1 MQESDLQHIRSQKP
15 LLHLDARTPLNLSS
29 AEQAYLVKAGE
40 VDLFLVHKYE
50 ERNGFRDFCAGFTEG
65 DILWP
70 VPANQTLKA
79 IAVGQQGTQLVP
91 LDISRVEQIEHRE
104 SVGSAI
110 DDWLKKITKGIL
122 GSGNVPAEAKL
133 IRNAENITFKGD
145 TKISTS
151 KHIYWLKVEN
161 DDITYCDRYR
171 VDQSS
176 VSYIPITHQSWLTIP
191 TNGEYKLKR
200 TPELM
205 DDLSIDELLKAFH
218 SWLLNIYHK
227 KFTEERK
234 QEGKL
239 LKKSIEE
246 RKSDR
251 FEAFKGLSKVIQT
264 AEEHLKSFAGTKSN
278 VPLVQALDLV
288 VDRKDITLETP
299 KKLSA
304 DSIQVALRE
313 VSRHNDLRTR
323 QVKLGSHWWNKD
335 SGAMLGFYG
344 EDKQPVALLR
354 EKKRYEMHN
363 PATGT
368 VVEIDEE
375 TEKDISEIAYN
386 IYVSFPDKKLTF
398 KDLLRLSLRHVKGDL
413 VMIVIMGLTA
423 ALLTML
429 TPVLTGYIFD
439 NVIPD
444 SSFSELYQ
452 VCAALVLAAFAG
464 VSLQATRN
472 IALLRL
478 EGKSNMELQAG
489 IWDRILKL
497 PSQFF
502 RKFSAGELATRAD
515 GLNQI
520 RQLLAGATLTTLLT
534 AIFNSLHIVL
544 LFYYAPTLGWIGIG
558 LVLISLLLLSGS
570 VWYRVG
576 FRKKSQN
583 ISQKLNGTVQQ
594 LLNGISKIKTTGSEG
609 SALLVWAK
617 KFANQVNYNYRIEK
631 NQNLATIFVGVYPIL
646 ASGVFFYMVGSSENH
661 MDLSTGAYLAFAA
674 AFTTVF
680 TAITTLTQTAD
691 QLTQA
696 TVIYQNAQPILE
708 ATPEVDKTKKTPGA
722 LKGLIEIESMSFSYE
737 KNGPMVLKDINLSVE
752 PGEFVAVVGP
762 SGAGKSTLFRLLLGF
777 EKPVE
782 GNIYFDHKN
791 LADLDINLVRRQFGV
806 VLQESK
812 LMAGTLYRNI
822 VGSRTELSMDN
833 AWDAAEKVGLADDI
847 KAMPMNMHT
856 MVSENGGNISG
867 GQKQRLMIARSI
879 IQHPNILLMDEAT
892 SALDNH
898 TQKLVSDS
906 LDNIKATRIVIAHRL
921 STIMHADKIIV
932 LKDGRIEERGNYDQ
946 LMSNDGVFAELANRQ
961 IA

>member
-15 LLHLDARTPLNLSS
+15 PLHLDARTPLNLSS
-29 AEQAYLVKAGE
+29 AEQGYFVKAGE

-50 ERNGFRDFCAGFTEG
+50 ERDGFRDFCAGFTEG

-70 VPANQTLKA
+70 VPADQTLKA
-79 IAVGQQGTQLVP
+79 IAIGQQGAQLVP
-91 LDISRVEQIEHRE
+91 FDISRVKQTEHRE
-104 SVGSAI
+104 AISSAI

-122 GSGNVPAEAKL
+122 GSGNVPGEVKL
-133 IRNAENITFKGD
+133 IQHAGDISFKAD

-151 KHIYWLKVEN
+151 EHVYWLKAE
-161 DDITYCDRYR
+161 DADLTYCDRYG
-171 VDQSS
+171 VDRSS
-176 VSYIPITHQSWLTIP
+176 LSYIPITHHSWLTVP
-191 TNGEYKLKR
+191 TDGGYKLKR

-205 DDLSIDELLKAFH
+205 DDHSIDELLKAFH
-218 SWLLNIYHK
+218 SCLLDIYHK
-227 KFTEERK
+227 KFTEERE
-234 QEGKL
+234 QEGRL

-246 RKSDR
+246 RESDR

-278 VPLVQALDLV
+278 VPLVQALDLITGSKGV
-288 VDRKDITLETP
+288 MLEAPKDLH
-299 KKLSA
+299 A
-304 DSIQVALRE
+304 DSIQLALKE
-313 VSRHNDLRTR
+313 IARHNDLRS
-323 QVKLGSHWWNKD
+323 QQIKLGTHWWKKE

-344 EDKQPVALLR
+344 EDEQPVALLR
-354 EKKRYEMHN
+354 EKKSYEMHN
-363 PATGT
+363 PATGR
-368 VVEIDEE
+368 VVEVDEQ

-386 IYVSFPDKKLTF
+386 IFVPFPNRKLTF

-413 VMIVIMGLTA
+413 TMIVFMGLIA

-464 VSLQATRN
+464 AAFQATRN

-478 EGKSNMELQAG
+478 EGKSNMDLQAG

-502 RKFSAGELATRAD
+502 HKFSAGELATRAN
-515 GLNQI
+515 GFNQI
-520 RQLLAGATLTTLLT
+520 RQLLAGASLTTLLT
-534 AIFNSLHIVL
+534 AIFNSLHIML
-544 LFYYAPTLGWIGIG
+544 LFYYAPALGWIGIG
-558 LVLISLLLLSGS
+558 LIVISLLLLSVS

-576 FRKKSQN
+576 FRKKSRN
-583 ISQKLNGTVQQ
+583 ISQKLNGTIQQ

-617 KFANQVNYNYRIEK
+617 KFASQVNYNYRIDK
-631 NQNLATIFVGVYPIL
+631 NQNLATIFMGAYPIIT
-646 ASGVFFYMVGSSENH
+646 SGVFFYMVGSSEDY
-661 MDLSTGAYLAFAA
+661 MGLSTGSYLAFAA
-674 AFTTVF
+674 AFTTVL

-696 TVIYQNAQPILE
+696 AVIYQNAKPILE
-708 ATPEVDKTKKTPGA
+708 AAPEVDENKKAPGT
-722 LKGLIEIESMSFSYE
+722 LKGLIEIESLHFSYE
-737 KNGPMVLKDINLSVE
+737 KNGPMVLKDISLSID
-752 PGEFVAVVGP
+752 PGEFVAVVGA

-777 EKPVE
+777 EKPVG

-791 LADLDINLVRRQFGV
+791 LADLDINLIRRQFGV
-806 VLQESK
+806 VLQESR

-822 VGSRTELSMDN
+822 VGSRTELTMDD
-833 AWDAAEKVGLADDI
+833 AWEAAEKVGLADDI

-879 IQHPNILLMDEAT
+879 IHRPNILLMDEAT

-946 LMSNDGVFAELANRQ
+946 LMSNNGIFAGLANRQ
-961 IA
+961 VA